1 MRKNPMKKS
10 QTMPIHAAFH
20 DNASATVPVA
30 NGPMLNPE
38 IQSRSIVT
46 INSRLLLRLD
56 LSRKEGYNIENFEV
70 VLRVAFKFQALEV

>member
-1 MRKNPMKKS
+1 MKKS

-20 DNASATVPVA
+20 DNASATVAVA

-46 INSRLLLRLD
+46 IHSRLLLRLD